1 MMGFTTRYGY
11 FLAGNVKRWHLGGI
25 PLGSH
30 DLSKFDL
37 SAEITKDNHG
47 KVSKKEPA
55 KVRTGWNL
63 TIRKREMKFD
73 PFEQC
78 KKATGCLL
86 GIFRGWN
93 TTQLC
98 GDYTN
103 PVYFKDQDPN

>member
-11 FLAGNVKRWHLGGI
+11 FLAGNIKRWHLGGI

-55 KVRTGWNL
+55 KVRTG
-63 TIRKREMKFD
+63 
-73 PFEQC
+73 
-78 KKATGCLL
+78 
-86 GIFRGWN
+86 
-93 TTQLC
+93 
-98 GDYTN
+98 
-103 PVYFKDQDPN
+103 